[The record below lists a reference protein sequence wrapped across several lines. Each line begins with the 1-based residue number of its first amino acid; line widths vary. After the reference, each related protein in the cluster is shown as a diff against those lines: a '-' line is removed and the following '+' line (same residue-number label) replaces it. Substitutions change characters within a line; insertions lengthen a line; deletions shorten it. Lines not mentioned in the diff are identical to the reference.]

1 MAFTRSPAQFPE
13 RKPTPE
19 DPRFLDLFVPKAA
32 DADLLL
38 AGVPYDGAVIGRKG
52 CKDGPTAIRE
62 AFRYLGGHHAGT
74 GQSLKGLRIHDLG
87 DAPIIAGNT
96 TKTHHV
102 VEGVLAA
109 ALAKPKPLVVLGGDN
124 SLSYATFR
132 ALHAVHGGKWGVV
145 VLDAHYDLRPHEG
158 QPTSGT
164 PYRRILEEVPGDP
177 VAGPNLAEVGIRPYA
192 NSPSLAMYA
201 KEHGVVV
208 IPVGEVRAK
217 GMAASARKALKAA
230 GAGVDHLF
238 LSVDI
243 DGLDQSIAP
252 GCSAPG
258 AGGLT
263 FDEAAALVEAVG
275 ADPRCR
281 GMDLV
286 EVAPNLDPTGNTARV
301 AAQLV
306 AHFAGALHGRKAS
319 KPAKKSPR

>member
-1 MAFTRSPAQFPE
+1 MAFTRSPACYPE
-13 RKPTPE
+13 RKADPD
-19 DPRFLDLFVPKAA
+19 DPRFLDLFVDKAEGSH
-32 DADLLL
+32 LLL
-38 AGVPYDGAVIGRKG
+38 AGIPYDGAVIGRKG

-62 AFRYLGGHHAGT
+62 AFRYLGSWDPEREEG
-74 GQSLKGLRIHDLG
+74 LKGLRIHDLG
-87 DAPIIAGNT
+87 DTPVRQGDT
-96 TKTHHV
+96 LHTHRL
-102 VEGVLAA
+102 VEGHLAMA
-109 ALAKPKPLVVLGGDN
+109 MTGRQPLVVLGGDN

-132 ALHAVHGGKWGVV
+132 ALHQTYGRRWGVI

-158 QPTSGT
+158 QPSSGT
-164 PYRRILEEVPGDP
+164 PYRRILEEVPGGP
-177 VAGPNLAEVGIRPYA
+177 VKATNLVEVGIRPHA
-192 NSPSLAMYA
+192 NSAGLAEYA
-201 KEHGVVV
+201 KKQGVHVV
-208 IPVGEVRAK
+208 PVADVRRR
-217 GMAASARKALKAA
+217 GMAAVAKEAVAKA

-263 FDEAAALVEAVG
+263 FDEARTLVETVA

-281 GMDLV
+281 AMDVV

-306 AHFAGALHGRKAS
+306 AHFAGAVHARHK
-319 KPAKKSPR
+319 